1 MLDAYVRYFVC
12 GFQLNVLVSALHK
25 KEVSVITGYQVLHLV
40 VVVNEE
46 SLVL

>member
-1 MLDAYVRYFVC
+1 MHMLRVFSR

-25 KEVSVITGYQVLHLV
+25 KEVSVIIGYHVLHFI